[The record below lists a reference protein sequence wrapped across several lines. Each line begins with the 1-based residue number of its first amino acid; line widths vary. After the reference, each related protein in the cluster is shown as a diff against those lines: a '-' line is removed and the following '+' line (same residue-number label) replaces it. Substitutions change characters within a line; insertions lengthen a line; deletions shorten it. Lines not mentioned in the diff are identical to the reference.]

1 MGKKIINM
9 ILPVTSDVAFT
20 MTIQGTFK
28 KKEISESFTED
39 ISKIAR
45 SSHSIAV
52 VNDKVGIITNVV
64 KDKLNP
70 SAHSSRRD

>member
-1 MGKKIINM
+1 MLKMGKKSL
-9 ILPVTSDVAFT
+9 ILSSDVAFT

-52 VNDKVGIITNVV
+52 VNDKVGIITSGV
-64 KDKLNP
+64 KDKLDP